1 MELSNEVRKAIL
13 KELPV
18 GCVVTYHGPSLPMRG
33 RKLTKARDTS
43 DKMVV
48 VDDCFNVHRLKYFNL
63 TCDKIR
69 IASEVAA
76 RLNNEEDDDLPF

>member
-18 GCVVTYHGPSLPMRG
+18 GCVVNYFGPSRG
-33 RKLTKARDTS
+33 LNGRTLTKVADRS
-43 DKMVV
+43 DKMIV
-48 VDDCFNVHRLKYFNL
+48 VDDKGEEFLLKYFNL

-69 IASEVAA
+69 LANEVAQ
-76 RLNNEEDDDLPF
+76 RLNNEDDDLPF